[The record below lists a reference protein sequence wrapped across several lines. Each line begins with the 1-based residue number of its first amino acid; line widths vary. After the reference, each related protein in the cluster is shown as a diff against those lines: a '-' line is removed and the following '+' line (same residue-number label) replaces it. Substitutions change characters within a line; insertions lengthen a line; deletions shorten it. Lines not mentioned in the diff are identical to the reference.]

1 MRKFLAA
8 LDFARPE
15 APCGSEEVTRATAR
29 RAIGRRGALL
39 QRLPFTENDDVT
51 KPPPPAG
58 RLADS
63 PWFWGLLFS
72 LMSLVGIGLIG
83 PKYAWRQAQIE
94 GRFLGRER
102 AAVERQRRAAGLDPV
117 DLADTATDA
126 EAAPSERIVPTW
138 TLVTVAG
145 LAAAGS
151 AAMLWRER
159 RARPLSR

>member
-1 MRKFLAA
+1 M
-8 LDFARPE
+8 
-15 APCGSEEVTRATAR
+15 
-29 RAIGRRGALL
+29 
-39 QRLPFTENDDVT
+39 NDQDAG
-51 KPPPPAG
+51 PG

-63 PWFWGLLFS
+63 PWFWALLFS

-102 AAVERQRRAAGLDPV
+102 AAVERQRRAAGFEPV
-117 DLADTATDA
+117 DLADTAADA
-126 EAAPSERIVPTW
+126 EAAPPERIVPTW

-151 AAMLWRER
+151 AFMLARER
-159 RARPLSR
+159 RRARHAGRRL